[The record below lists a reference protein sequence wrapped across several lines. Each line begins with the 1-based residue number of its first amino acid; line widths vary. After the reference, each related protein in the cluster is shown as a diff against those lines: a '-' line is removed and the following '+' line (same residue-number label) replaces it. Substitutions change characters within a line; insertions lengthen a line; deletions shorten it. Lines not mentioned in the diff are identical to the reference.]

1 MTDKNNKESI
11 IDISED
17 EKISVERPRREN
29 RNPRRGERVERNR
42 KESNS
47 FFEKSISVLPAGT
60 NLSWGSIIAG
70 AITAAA
76 CFATLSLLT
85 AALGFGIF
93 SPTNAN
99 PLAGVG
105 VGTGIWTAITLV
117 VSFLAGGFIA
127 GFSARST
134 GMLHGAIT
142 WALSLLILVVF
153 VINSIAQVLGMAS
166 NVAGGVAKGAADV
179 AGSAVTA
186 STDALSLGLDKA
198 TEAMGDVD
206 TSKLQENVEKY
217 LADTEI
223 PELQPDYLNKQLEE
237 SKDEIG
243 KAAKEIALNPDNAG
257 KIVSDLSAS
266 LKDKAQKI
274 ADSADKDAIAN
285 AVSNNTQLN
294 QTEAEEV
301 TNNIY
306 NGLDEANKQAQK
318 ALDEAS
324 SSINKLAVE
333 ADKKVEEA
341 KKEAEKASNKISA
354 GSVITFL
361 GLIAALA
368 LSAWGGK
375 MGEDKALELVRR
387 K

>member
-1 MTDKNNKESI
+1 MTERKNNDSLTQK
-11 IDISED
+11 SED
-17 EKISVERPRREN
+17 EKISVERPSSEY
-29 RNPRRGERVERNR
+29 RNPRRGERLERTR
-42 KESNS
+42 KESGS
-47 FFEKSISVLPAGT
+47 FFERSTSALPAGT

-186 STDALSLGLDKA
+186 STDALSLGFDKA

-306 NGLDEANKQAQK
+306 NGLDAANKQAQK

-341 KKEAEKASNKISA
+341 KKEAEKASNKISS

>member
-1 MTDKNNKESI
+1 MTDKNK
-11 IDISED
+11 
-17 EKISVERPRREN
+17 RRIEE
-29 RNPRRGERVERNR
+29 PVVYEQAT
-42 KESNS
+42 SN
-47 FFEKSISVLPAGT
+47 LQAGK
-60 NLSWGSIIAG
+60 NLSWASIFAG
-70 AITAAA
+70 AVTAAA
-76 CFATLSLLT
+76 VFTVLSLLT
-85 AALGFGIF
+85 AALGFGLF
-93 SPTNAN
+93 SAQSAN
-99 PLAGVG
+99 PLSGVG
-105 VGTGIWTAITLV
+105 VGTGIWTIITLLI
-117 VSFLAGGFIA
+117 SFCAGGFVA
-127 GFSARST
+127 GYSARST
-134 GMLHGAIT
+134 GLLHGAIT
-142 WALSLLILVVF
+142 WALTILLLFTLIFNAVSSALGFAGNVVGK
-153 VINSIAQVLGMAS
+153 AAS
-166 NVAGGVAKGAADV
+166 TAGSAVSDVAGGVSSVAGDAASAGLEKAGAAI
-179 AGSAVTA
+179 S
-186 STDALSLGLDKA
+186 
-198 TEAMGDVD
+198 DVD
-206 TSKLQENVEKY
+206 TEELQGNLEQY
-217 LADTEI
+217 LADTEV

-274 ADSADKDAIAN
+274 ANSADKDAIAN

-375 MGEDKALELVRR
+375 MGEDKALEFIRR